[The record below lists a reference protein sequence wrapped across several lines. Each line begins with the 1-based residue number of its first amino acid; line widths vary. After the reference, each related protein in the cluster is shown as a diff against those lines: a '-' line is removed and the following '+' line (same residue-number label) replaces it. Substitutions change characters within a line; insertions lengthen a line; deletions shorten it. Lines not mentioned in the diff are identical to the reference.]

1 MLLEFDDFIADLFFS
16 GKKENY
22 SKKFSPHILLF
33 IFHYCEMLEIHGNIH
48 MFATQPNE
56 KLNDFCTKYYQNC
69 SNKQNSDKKY
79 LIQLIKKRNRIEF
92 YNLEGDVHEF
102 FSNFYQE
109 DSSENEID
117 ESSDTSDYE

>member
-1 MLLEFDDFIADLFFS
+1 
-16 GKKENY
+16 
-22 SKKFSPHILLF
+22 
-33 IFHYCEMLEIHGNIH
+33 MLEIHGNIH

-79 LIQLIKKRNRIEF
+79 LLQLIKKRNRIEF
-92 YNLEGDVHEF
+92 YNLEGDVYEF

-109 DSSENEID
+109 DSNESEID
-117 ESSDTSDYE
+117 ETTESSDNE